1 MLVRLMYAS
10 RAVATVDAEELH
22 AILRQ
27 SQVHNQAQGITGVL
41 CFCINQGVFLQVLE
55 GGRSAVNQLY
65 NRIVADRRHSA
76 VELMAYEEI
85 GERGFAGWAMG
96 QVNLS
101 RLNPGLLLKYSE
113 RAVLDPFSVSG
124 QASMALFKELMATA
138 SVVGQP

>member
-10 RAVATVDAEELH
+10 RALATVNADELH
-22 AILRQ
+22 TILRQ
-27 SQVHNQAQGITGVL
+27 SQAYNQAHGITGVL
-41 CFCINQGVFLQVLE
+41 CFCLNQSIFLQVLE

-65 NRIVADRRHSA
+65 NKIVCDRRHSS
-76 VELMAYEEI
+76 VELLAYEEI

-113 RAVLDPFSVSG
+113 RAVLDPFAVSG

>member
-10 RAVATVDAEELH
+10 RAQTTVDADELH
-22 AILRQ
+22 TILRQ
-27 SQVHNQAQGITGVL
+27 SQANNQVQGITGVL
-41 CFCINQGVFLQVLE
+41 CFCLNQNIFLQVLE

-65 NRIVADRRHSA
+65 NKIVCDRRHSS
-76 VELMAYEEI
+76 VELLAYEEI

-113 RAVLDPFSVSG
+113 RAVLDPFAVSG